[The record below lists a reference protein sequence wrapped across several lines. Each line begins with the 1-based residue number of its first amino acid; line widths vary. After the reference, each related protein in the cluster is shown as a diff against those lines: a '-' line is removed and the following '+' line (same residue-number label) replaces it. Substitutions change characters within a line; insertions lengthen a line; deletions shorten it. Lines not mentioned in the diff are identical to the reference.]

1 MTTTQLQTKWDNLY
15 SHLEHL
21 IDYCY
26 SGVIPEGTA
35 YELRDMALRLAV
47 PNVHPDYTTVQE
59 VILAD
64 AKRILER
71 KMRFA
76 ERNQKKDSEQMKKI
90 VALLQNRL
98 GIAQEQDEVTETITV
113 DVAIDQFINELI
125 ISQTLADVKKLIKP
139 KKE

>member
-1 MTTTQLQTKWDNLY
+1 M
-15 SHLEHL
+15 EHL

-26 SGVIPEGTA
+26 SGAIPEGTA
-35 YELRDMALRLAV
+35 YELLDMALRLAV

-71 KMRFA
+71 KMRFS
-76 ERNQKKDSEQMKKI
+76 ERNQKKDSEQTRKI
-90 VALLQNRL
+90 VALLQDRL
-98 GIAQEQDEVTETITV
+98 GIAQEQNEAIETITT

-125 ISQTLADVKKLIKP
+125 IAQTLADVKKLTEP
-139 KKE
+139 KKEQRNGNLAH